1 METFQRSV
9 RCMVPAVLLCAAVV
23 FALPAALFAQ
33 SAPTAPATPKPAA
46 KPVIA
51 VIPKGTTH
59 EFWKTVEAGAR
70 QGAADAGVE
79 VVWKGPAR
87 EDDRDEQI
95 KVVEAMLARG
105 VAGIVIAPLDQS
117 ALVPVLK
124 QAAAQKVPVVVFDS
138 GLKWDGQKAFV
149 ATDNLKGGQM
159 AAREMGRLLNGKGT
173 VIMMR
178 YVEGSAST
186 AQREDGFLQT
196 LKSEFPGITVASSS
210 QYGGATVDSAYRVAE
225 NLLTKHP
232 DIQGVY
238 APNEPTTY
246 AFMKALKDAGRK
258 KGVAFVGFDASQ
270 KLVQGLRDGQVDAL
284 VVQNPW
290 RMGQL
295 AVTTM
300 ASVLEGKS
308 VPAFVDTGVVLATP
322 QNMEQPD
329 VQQVL
334 NPPVQKATPP
344 DAQQDAQQD
353 AQRGAHSPAQK

>member
-1 METFQRSV
+1 M
-9 RCMVPAVLLCAAVV
+9 
-23 FALPAALFAQ
+23 
-33 SAPTAPATPKPAA
+33 
-46 KPVIA
+46 
-51 VIPKGTTH
+51 IPKGTTH

-70 QGAADAGVE
+70 QGAADASVE

-124 QAAAQKVPVVVFDS
+124 QASAKNVPVVIFDS

-196 LKSEFPGITVASSS
+196 LQSEFPGITVASSS

-300 ASVLEGKS
+300 ARVLEGKE
-308 VPAFVDTGVVLATP
+308 VPAFVDTGVVLATQ
-322 QNMEQPD
+322 QNMEQPA

-334 NPPVQKATPP
+334 NPPVQKAA
-344 DAQQDAQQD
+344 AQ
-353 AQRGAHSPAQK
+353 PAQSAAQPPSQSAAQPPAQP